1 MIAGEKMKKTVLL
14 YNFTEERLQGVQR
27 ALVPLKALAKAVPHE
42 QFGCKLGF
50 LVGEDGFDGSAD
62 GYEPFVDELLVMY
75 GFDSGDIDMLIR
87 SLRKYGVGRVE
98 LKAVVTPTNIN
109 WNGSELYFAVKADH
123 EEMKKLREQ
132 KNNGQ

>member
-1 MIAGEKMKKTVLL
+1 MIGSADMKKTVLL
-14 YNFTEERLQGVQR
+14 YNFTEERLLGVKR
-27 ALVPLKALAKAVPHE
+27 ALVPLKALAKEITRE
-42 QFGCKLGF
+42 QFGTKLGC
-50 LVGEDGFDGSAD
+50 LVGEEGFEESAD
-62 GYEPFVDELLVMY
+62 THAEPFGDELLVMY

-123 EEMKKLREQ
+123 EKMKKLREQ
-132 KNNGQ
+132 